1 MSIYPSDFGLKQLAH
16 EEHKGPSELL
26 HHGSE
31 DEGVDSCDEGR
42 GYSTEKLRS
51 YQFKR
56 LKWVTFVLHCCYCK
70 VLCVHR
76 LLYSSLQ
83 N

>member
-1 MSIYPSDFGLKQLAH
+1 MSIYPSDFGLERLAR
-16 EEHKGPSELL
+16 EEQEGPSELV

-31 DEGVDSCDEGR
+31 DEGVDSCDKGR

-51 YQFKR
+51 YQLKR
-56 LKWVTFVLHCCYCK
+56 LKWVILSFTNVIAKCY
-70 VLCVHR
+70 VFIDT
-76 LLYSSLQ
+76 LYGSLQ